1 MRRATATTASVV
13 TPTETSTR
21 SSATEPTVGNSRRGE
36 RGAIQLVRQAPGHL
50 CHQSVKRIAYG
61 AVVQKKRVA
70 GKMILDAQI
79 VDYGL
84 LEHPELPTRKVAK
97 GETVIRQND
106 NLAAEEMFFVRSGS
120 IAISINGKTVETVM
134 RGGIFGE
141 LAMIDRAPRSATVT
155 AREDTV
161 LVPIDQRTFLVFAE
175 AMPLFALEVMRILAE
190 RLRIMN
196 ESVAT
201 T

>member
-1 MRRATATTASVV
+1 
-13 TPTETSTR
+13 
-21 SSATEPTVGNSRRGE
+21 
-36 RGAIQLVRQAPGHL
+36 
-50 CHQSVKRIAYG
+50 
-61 AVVQKKRVA
+61 
-70 GKMILDAQI
+70 MILDAQI

-120 IAISINGKTVETVM
+120 VAISINGKTVETVM

-141 LAMIDRAPRSATVT
+141 LAMIDRSPRSATVT

-190 RLRIMN
+190 RLRLMN

>member
-1 MRRATATTASVV
+1 
-13 TPTETSTR
+13 
-21 SSATEPTVGNSRRGE
+21 
-36 RGAIQLVRQAPGHL
+36 
-50 CHQSVKRIAYG
+50 
-61 AVVQKKRVA
+61 
-70 GKMILDAQI
+70 MILDAQI

-120 IAISINGKTVETVM
+120 VAISIDGKTVETVM

>member
-1 MRRATATTASVV
+1 
-13 TPTETSTR
+13 
-21 SSATEPTVGNSRRGE
+21 
-36 RGAIQLVRQAPGHL
+36 
-50 CHQSVKRIAYG
+50 
-61 AVVQKKRVA
+61 
-70 GKMILDAQI
+70 MILDAQI

-120 IAISINGKTVETVM
+120 VAISINGRTVETVM

-141 LAMIDRAPRSATVT
+141 LAMIDRSPRSATVT

>member
-1 MRRATATTASVV
+1 
-13 TPTETSTR
+13 
-21 SSATEPTVGNSRRGE
+21 
-36 RGAIQLVRQAPGHL
+36 
-50 CHQSVKRIAYG
+50 
-61 AVVQKKRVA
+61 
-70 GKMILDAQI
+70 MILDAQI

-120 IAISINGKTVETVM
+120 VAIIINGKTVETVM